1 MSSNSSCS
9 LLILLSLL
17 LIIDLTAARSCP
29 ETCGGIGIPYPFGI
43 GVGCYLEKWYEIV
56 CVNNS
61 VPFLSIINKEVVSI
75 SFSDMYRR
83 FFDVGYGLIRIKN
96 PITSKGCS
104 SGGQELGSLLNL
116 TGYPFYLG
124 DNNMLIAVGCN
135 NTASL
140 TNVEPSIVGCE
151 STCSRKQQMPIND
164 YLGVVYCNTKSR
176 GSEFCNKISTMNDT
190 SCNGTG
196 CCKAGMPDRYQQ
208 IIGVEINDNNT
219 QSRGCKVAF
228 LTDEEYFLS
237 NGSDPERL
245 HANGYVTVE
254 LRWFI
259 HTANDSFIGSLG
271 CKSIEDFT
279 ILRRDNAKVDG
290 VGCLCDYNSTSYAT
304 CSCSSGYEGNP
315 YLPGECKDINECVR
329 GIGGEQIVCPR
340 GKCVNLQGDYRCEYT
355 NHRPLVIGISTSFS
369 TLIFICG
376 IYWLY
381 KFIRRQRRLNQKKK
395 FFKRNGGLLLQQ
407 QLTSTEGNV
416 DSTRVFNSRELEKAT
431 ENFSFNRILG
441 EGGQGTVYKGMLVD
455 GRIVAVKKSKVVDED
470 KLEEFINEV
479 VILSQIN
486 HRNIVKLLG
495 CCLETDVPILVY
507 EFIPNGNLFEHL
519 HDDSDDYTMATW
531 DVRLRIALDIAG
543 ALSYLHSAA
552 SSPIYH
558 RDVKSTNIMLNEKYR
573 AKVSDFGTSR
583 TVTVDHT
590 HLTTVVSG
598 TVGYMDPEYFQSSQF
613 TDKSDVYSFGV
624 VLAELITGEKSVS
637 FLRSQESRTLATYF
651 NLAMKENRLSD
662 IIDARIRDGC
672 KLNQVTAAAKIA
684 RKCLNMKGRKRPS
697 MREVSMELEK
707 ICSYPEDML
716 PYEYVSENEE
726 EKEEKLVEVI
736 ESRNYVTAAAP
747 SSQYSIATS
756 SSSCSDVEPLFPLQT
771 R

>member
-1 MSSNSSCS
+1 MSSNCSCS
-9 LLILLSLL
+9 LLSLFSLL
-17 LIIDLTAARSCP
+17 LIIDLTVASSCP
-29 ETCGGIGIPYPFGI
+29 KTCGGIDIPYPFGI
-43 GVGCYLEKWYEIV
+43 GTGCYLEKWYEII

-61 VPFLSIINKEVVSI
+61 VPFLSIINREVVSI

-83 FFDVGYGLIRIKN
+83 FFNVGYGSIRIRN
-96 PITSKGCS
+96 PIASKGCS
-104 SGGQELGSLLNL
+104 SGGQEFGSLLNM

-151 STCSRKQQMPIND
+151 STCSTNQDIPIND
-164 YLGVVYCNTKSR
+164 YLGVLYCNAR
-176 GSEFCNKISTMNDT
+176 YGDSEYCKNISIMNDT
-190 SCNGTG
+190 SCNGIG
-196 CCKAGMPDRYQQ
+196 CCKASLPARYQQ
-208 IIGVEINDNNT
+208 IIGVEIDDSNT
-219 QSRGCKVAF
+219 ESKGCKVAF
-228 LTDEEYFLS
+228 ITDEEYFLS

-245 HANGYVTVE
+245 HANGYDTVD

-259 HTANDSFIGSLG
+259 HTANHSFIGSLG
-271 CKSIEDFT
+271 CKSIDEYT
-279 ILRRDNAKVDG
+279 ILRRDNREYG
-290 VGCLCDYNSTSYAT
+290 IGCLCDYNSTTTGYAT
-304 CSCSSGYEGNP
+304 CSCASGFEGNP
-315 YLPGECKDINECVR
+315 YIPGECKDINECVR
-329 GIGGEQIVCPR
+329 GIDGNPVCTA
-340 GKCVNLQGDYRCEYT
+340 GKCVNLLGGYTCEYT
-355 NHRPLVIGISTSFS
+355 NHRPLVIGLSTSFS
-369 TLIFICG
+369 TLVFIGG

-407 QLTSTEGNV
+407 QLTTTEGNV

-431 ENFSFNRILG
+431 ENFSLTRILG

-519 HDDSDDYTMATW
+519 HDDSDDYTMTTW
-531 DVRLRIALDIAG
+531 EVRLRIAVDIAG

-558 RDVKSTNIMLNEKYR
+558 RDIKSTNIMLDEKHR

-637 FLRSQESRTLATYF
+637 FLRSQEYRTLATYF
-651 NLAMKENRLSD
+651 TLAMKENRLSD

-697 MREVSMELEK
+697 MRQVSMELEK
-707 ICSYPEDML
+707 IRSYSEDMQ
-716 PYEYVSENEE
+716 PYEYASENEE
-726 EKEEKLVEVI
+726 EKKETLVDVNV
-736 ESRNYVTAAAP
+736 ESRNYVSVTAA
-747 SSQYSIATS
+747 SSQYSIATTS
-756 SSSCSDVEPLFPLQT
+756 SSRSDVEPLFP